1 MRIYYAIDVKSGTW
15 DIVYTKGLAEALL
28 NRGMIVS
35 EIPKNATRKNL
46 HETMP
51 GIVKKFQEMLLNKE
65 ETCTSSV
72 QAAAT
77 MS

>member
-1 MRIYYAIDVKSGTW
+1 MKIYYAIDLKSGTW
-15 DIVYTKGLAEALL
+15 DIVYTKWLAETLL
-28 NRGMIVS
+28 NRGMIVN
-35 EIPKNATRKNL
+35 EIPKHVTRNNL

-51 GIVKKFQEMLLNKE
+51 GIVKKFEKILLNKA

-72 QAAAT
+72 QGAAT

>member
-1 MRIYYAIDVKSGTW
+1 MRIYYAIDVKSDTW
-15 DIVYTKGLAEALL
+15 DIVYTKWLAETLL
-28 NRGMIVS
+28 NRGMIVN

-51 GIVKKFQEMLLNKE
+51 EIVKKFQEILLNNEKA
-65 ETCTSSV
+65 CTSSV

>member
-15 DIVYTKGLAEALL
+15 DIIYTKWLAETLF
-28 NRGMIVS
+28 NRGMIVN
-35 EIPKNATRKNL
+35 EIPPNMTRKNL

-65 ETCTSSV
+65 ETCNSSV
-72 QAAAT
+72 QAEAI
-77 MS
+77 MN

>member
-1 MRIYYAIDVKSGTW
+1 MKIYYAIDIKSGTW
-15 DIVYTKGLAEALL
+15 DIVYTKWLAETLL
-28 NRGMIVS
+28 NRGMIVN
-35 EIPKNATRKNL
+35 EIPKNMTRKNI

-51 GIVKKFQEMLLNKE
+51 GIVKKFQEMLLNKKE
-65 ETCTSSV
+65 RCTSSV

>member
-1 MRIYYAIDVKSGTW
+1 MKIYYAIDVKSGTW
-15 DIVYTKGLAEALL
+15 DIVYTKWLAETLL
-28 NRGMIVS
+28 NRGMIVN
-35 EIPKNATRKNL
+35 EIPKNVTRKNL

-51 GIVKKFQEMLLNKE
+51 VIVKKFEEMLLNKE
-65 ETCTSSV
+65 ETCTSPV

>member
-15 DIVYTKGLAEALL
+15 DIVYTKWLAETLL
-28 NRGMIVS
+28 NRGMIVN
-35 EIPKNATRKNL
+35 EIPKNATRKKL
-46 HETMP
+46 YETMP

-65 ETCTSSV
+65 ETCPSSV
-72 QAAAT
+72 QTAAT